1 MEKEAFFK
9 LSYGL
14 YIITTKQEEHF
25 AGCVVN
31 TVVQATAEENP
42 KLLVTANK
50 DNDTNTTMSK
60 SKKVN
65 ISVLS
70 QDADMLLIGKFGF
83 RSSKDFNKLQDTEYI
98 IGSNGIPIITQ
109 NVTSY
114 IEAEIIHEIDCGT
127 HTVFIL
133 EAKEAKVLNDNK
145 VLTYDYYHNVI
156 KGKTPKKASSFSK
169 N

>member
-1 MEKEAFFK
+1 MDKSAFLK
-9 LSYGL
+9 LTYGL
-14 YIITTKQEEHF
+14 YIITTQYNEHF

-42 KLLVTANK
+42 KLLVTVNK
-50 DNDTNTTMSK
+50 ENDTNKTMKK

-70 QDADMLLIGKFGF
+70 QDADMILIGKFGF
-83 RSSKDFNKLQDTEYI
+83 RSSKDFNKLEGTENI
-98 IGSNGIPIITQ
+98 LGNNGIPIVTQ
-109 NVTSY
+109 AVSSY
-114 IEAEIIHEIDCGT
+114 IEAEIIGEVDCKT

-133 EAKEAKVLNDNK
+133 EAKEAKILNDK
-145 VLTYDYYHNVI
+145 QVLTYDYYHNVI
-156 KGKTPKKASSFSK
+156 KGKTPPKASSFS

>member
-1 MEKEAFFK
+1 MDKSAFFK
-9 LSYGL
+9 LTYGL
-14 YIITTKQEEHF
+14 YIITTQYNEHF

-42 KLLVTANK
+42 KLLVTVNK
-50 DNDTNTTMSK
+50 ENDTNKTMKK

-70 QDADMLLIGKFGF
+70 QDADMILIGKFGF
-83 RSSKDFNKLQDTEYI
+83 RSSKDFNKLEGTENI
-98 IGSNGIPIITQ
+98 LGNNGIPIVTQ
-109 NVTSY
+109 AVSSY
-114 IEAEIIHEIDCGT
+114 IEADVIREVDCKT

-133 EAKEAKVLNDNK
+133 EAKEAKILNDK
-145 VLTYDYYHNVI
+145 QVLTYDYYYNVI
-156 KGKTPKKASSFSK
+156 KGKTPPKASSFS

>member
-1 MEKEAFFK
+1 MDKSAFFK
-9 LSYGL
+9 LTYGL
-14 YIITTKQEEHF
+14 YIITTQYNEHF

-42 KLLVTANK
+42 KLLVTVNK
-50 DNDTNTTMSK
+50 ENDTNKTMKK

-83 RSSKDFNKLQDTEYI
+83 RSSKDFNKLEGTENI
-98 IGSNGIPIITQ
+98 LGNNGIPVVTQ
-109 NVTSY
+109 AVSSY
-114 IEAEIIHEIDCGT
+114 IEAEIIGEVDCKT

-133 EAKEAKVLNDNK
+133 EAKEAKILNDK
-145 VLTYDYYHNVI
+145 QVLTYDYYHNVI
-156 KGKTPKKASSFSK
+156 KGKTPPKASSFS

>member
-1 MEKEAFFK
+1 MDKSAFFK
-9 LSYGL
+9 LTYGL
-14 YIITTKQEEHF
+14 YIITTQYNEHF

-42 KLLVTANK
+42 KLLVTVNK
-50 DNDTNTTMSK
+50 ENDTNKTIKK

-83 RSSKDFNKLQDTEYI
+83 RSSKDFNKLEGTENI
-98 IGSNGIPIITQ
+98 LGNNGIPVVTQ
-109 NVTSY
+109 AVSSY
-114 IEAEIIHEIDCGT
+114 IEAEIIGEVDCKT

-133 EAKEAKVLNDNK
+133 EAKEAKILNDK
-145 VLTYDYYHNVI
+145 QVLTYDYYHNVI
-156 KGKTPKKASSFSK
+156 KGKTPPKASSFS

>member
-1 MEKEAFFK
+1 MDKSAFFK
-9 LSYGL
+9 LTYGL
-14 YIITTKQEEHF
+14 YIITTQYNEHF

-42 KLLVTANK
+42 KLLVTVNK
-50 DNDTNTTMSK
+50 ENDTNKTMEK

-83 RSSKDFNKLQDTEYI
+83 RSSKDFNKLEGTENI
-98 IGSNGIPIITQ
+98 LGNNGIPIVTQ
-109 NVTSY
+109 AVSSY
-114 IEAEIIHEIDCGT
+114 IEAEIIGEVDCKT

-133 EAKEAKVLNDNK
+133 EAKEAKILNDK
-145 VLTYDYYHNVI
+145 QVLTYDYYHNAI
-156 KGKTPKKASSFSK
+156 KGKTPPKASSFS

>member
-1 MEKEAFFK
+1 MDKSAFFK
-9 LSYGL
+9 LTYGL
-14 YIITTKQEEHF
+14 YIITTQYNEHF

-42 KLLVTANK
+42 KLLVTVNK
-50 DNDTNTTMSK
+50 ENDTNKTMKK

-70 QDADMLLIGKFGF
+70 QDADMILIGKFGF
-83 RSSKDFNKLQDTEYI
+83 RSSKDFNKLEGTENI
-98 IGSNGIPIITQ
+98 LGNNGIPIVTQ
-109 NVTSY
+109 AVSSY
-114 IEAEIIHEIDCGT
+114 IEAEIIGEVDCKT

-133 EAKEAKVLNDNK
+133 EAKEAKILNDK
-145 VLTYDYYHNVI
+145 QVLTYDYYHNVI
-156 KGKTPKKASSFSK
+156 KGKTPPKASSFS

>member
-1 MEKEAFFK
+1 MDKSAFFK

-14 YIITTKQEEHF
+14 YIITTKYEDHF

-31 TVVQATAEENP
+31 TVVQATAEERP
-42 KLLVTANK
+42 KILVTVNK
-50 DNDTNTTMSK
+50 ENNTNEVMKK

-70 QDADMLLIGKFGF
+70 NEADMLLIGKFGF
-83 RSSKDFNKLQDTEYI
+83 RSSKDFNKLNGTDHI
-98 IGSNGIPIITQ
+98 IGNNGIPIITKS
-109 NVTSY
+109 TSAY
-114 IEAEIIHEIDCGT
+114 IEANIINEIDCGT

-133 EAKEAKVLNDNK
+133 EATDSKTISDAP

-156 KGKTPKKASSFSK
+156 KGKTPPKASSFSE
-169 N
+169 